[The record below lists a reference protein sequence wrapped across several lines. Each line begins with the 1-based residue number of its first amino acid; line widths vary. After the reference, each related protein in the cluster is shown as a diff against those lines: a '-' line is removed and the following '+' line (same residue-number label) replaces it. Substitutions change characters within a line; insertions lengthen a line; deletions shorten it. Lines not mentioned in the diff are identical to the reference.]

1 MKKILMAAL
10 LLGASSSALAVAP
23 GGPGC
28 GWGNMLFK
36 GSSGLPMHLLATLV
50 NGTSGNATF
59 GMTTGTNGC
68 STSGALT
75 YGGKSM
81 LSMNGVMDEVAHD
94 MAAGHGEAL
103 TALAVDMG
111 VQKQDR
117 AHFDQV
123 MHQNFA
129 TIFPSDDVTAGQ
141 VMTNI
146 QNVMKQ
152 DQRLS
157 QYI

>member
-1 MKKILMAAL
+1 
-10 LLGASSSALAVAP
+10 
-23 GGPGC
+23 
-28 GWGNMLFK
+28 
-36 GSSGLPMHLLATLV
+36 
-50 NGTSGNATF
+50 
-59 GMTTGTNGC
+59 
-68 STSGALT
+68 
-75 YGGKSM
+75 
-81 LSMNGVMDEVAHD
+81 